1 MAARHLM
8 FGDGL
13 QGPGPVDHTLLTIP
27 FGGMVNSRREPLLT
41 IALSG
46 RVDAQLT
53 IALSGAF
60 FVVVGRFWRVK
71 GPVQIRIGW

>member
-13 QGPGPVDHTLLTIP
+13 HGPGPVDHTLLTIP

-41 IALSG
+41 IASAG
-46 RVDAQLT
+46 RVEAQLT
-53 IALSGAF
+53 IASAGAL
-60 FVVVGRFWRVK
+60 FVVFGQSWRVK
-71 GPVQIRIGW
+71 GPVQIRIGG